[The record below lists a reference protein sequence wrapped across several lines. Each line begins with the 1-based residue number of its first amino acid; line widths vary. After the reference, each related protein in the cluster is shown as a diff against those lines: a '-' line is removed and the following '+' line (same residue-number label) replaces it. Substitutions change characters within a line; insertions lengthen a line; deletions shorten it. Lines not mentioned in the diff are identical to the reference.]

1 MQHAMLRCWT
11 PGIVSW
17 GCLVGLILGYGV
29 LVQAQDQKLEERVKT
44 LEERLKTL
52 QEQNKSEAM
61 RVFWRND
68 LRFQTLDKQVEIRIG
83 GRIQLDWNFYMP
95 DDELEAAFGDPGDR
109 IFFRRARLG
118 IRGTL
123 YNFIQFKAEYDF
135 ADEPADG
142 VNFADVYIQFIK
154 IPYVG
159 AITLG
164 QFKVPFGLE
173 ELTSSRFITFQERS
187 LTDAFVLAR
196 EVGAMFNNEL
206 FDGRMTWAL
215 AVTRPEDDFGDTV
228 LEGSFGGDYNVT
240 LRLTGLPWMAAD
252 NQLVHVGF
260 AYSFR
265 NPPNNEIRYRAR
277 PEARI
282 DGLRLVDTGTL
293 TVREVHQ
300 LGFEG
305 AVVYGPFSAQSEFML
320 ALPQNIIT
328 DNPNLDDPTFW
339 VWYVFASYFLTG
351 EHRTYEEG
359 IFGRVKPKRNLNLK
373 TGGFGAFEV
382 AARFSWIDLDD
393 AFDFDQSTGGKQ
405 WDFTFGVN
413 WYPNP
418 NSRVIVNYVYANVNR
433 TIEGDETFD
442 LDNANASI
450 FQMRFQVDF

>member
-1 MQHAMLRCWT
+1 MKNAMLRRWT
-11 PGIVSW
+11 QGIVCW
-17 GCLVGLILGYGV
+17 GCLVGLMLGYST
-29 LVQAQDQKLEERVKT
+29 LVQAQEQKLEERVKT
-44 LEERLKTL
+44 LEESLKTV

-68 LRFQTLDKQVEIRIG
+68 LRFQTLDKQVEIRLG
-83 GRIQLDWNFYMP
+83 GRIQLDWNFYWP
-95 DDELEAAFGDPGDR
+95 DDELEAAFGDPEDR

-123 YNFIQFKAEYDF
+123 YDFIQFKAEYDF

-196 EVGAMFNNEL
+196 EIGAMFNNEL

-215 AVTRPEDDFGDTV
+215 AVTRPEDDFGDTI

-240 LRLTGLPWMAAD
+240 LRLTGLPWMATD
-252 NQLVHVGF
+252 NQLAHVGF

-265 NPPNNEIRYRAR
+265 NPPNNELRYRAR

-293 TVREVHQ
+293 SVRQVHQ

-320 ALPQNIIT
+320 ALPQNVMT
-328 DNPNLDDPTFW
+328 DTPNLDDPTFW
-339 VWYVFASYFLTG
+339 VWYLYASYFLTG
-351 EHRTYEEG
+351 EHRAYEG
-359 IFGRVKPKRNLNLK
+359 GTFGRVKPKRNLNLK

-393 AFDFDQSTGGKQ
+393 AFDFDQETGGKQ

-418 NSRVIVNYVYANVNR
+418 NTRVIANYVYANVNR
-433 TIEGDETFD
+433 TIEGDEVFD

>member
-1 MQHAMLRCWT
+1 MLCY
-11 PGIVSW
+11 SA
-17 GCLVGLILGYGV
+17 
-29 LVQAQDQKLEERVKT
+29 LVQAQEHNLEERVKT
-44 LEERLKTL
+44 LEESLKTV
-52 QEQNKSEAM
+52 QDQNQSETM
-61 RVFWRND
+61 RVFWKND
-68 LRFQTLDKQVEIRIG
+68 LRFQTLDKQVEIRLG
-83 GRIQLDWNFYMP
+83 GRIQTDWNFYLP
-95 DDELEAAFGDPGDR
+95 DDELEAAFGDPEDR
-109 IFFRRARLG
+109 IFFRRARIG

-123 YNFIQFKAEYDF
+123 YDYIRFKAEYDF
-135 ADEPADG
+135 ADDPDAG

-164 QFKVPFGLE
+164 QFKAPFGLE

-196 EVGAMFNNEL
+196 EVGVMFNSDL
-206 FDGRMTWAL
+206 FEGRATWAL
-215 AVTRPEDDFGDTV
+215 AITRPDDDFGDTI

-240 LRLTGLPWMAAD
+240 LRLTGVPWMVAD
-252 NQLVHVGF
+252 NQLAHVGF

-293 TVREVHQ
+293 TVRQAHQ

-305 AVVYGPFSAQSEFML
+305 AVVYGPFSAQSEYML
-320 ALPQNIIT
+320 ALPQNVIT
-328 DNPNLDDPTFW
+328 DNPTLDDPTFW
-339 VWYVFASYFLTG
+339 AFYIFASYFLTG
-351 EHRTYEEG
+351 EHRPYEEG
-359 IFGRVKPKRNLNLK
+359 IFGRAKPKRNLNLK
-373 TGGFGAFEV
+373 KGGFGAFEV

-393 AFDFDQSTGGKQ
+393 AFAFDRSTGGEQ
-405 WDFTFGVN
+405 RDFTFGVN

-418 NSRVIVNYVYANVNR
+418 NTRIIMNYVYANVDR
-433 TIEGDETFD
+433 TIRGDETFD
-442 LDNANASI
+442 LDGADAHI

>member
-1 MQHAMLRCWT
+1 M
-11 PGIVSW
+11 
-17 GCLVGLILGYGV
+17 VGYST
-29 LVQAQDQKLEERVKT
+29 LVQAQEPNLDERVKT
-44 LEERLKTL
+44 LEESLKTV

-83 GRIQLDWNFYMP
+83 GRIQLDWNFYWP
-95 DDELEAAFGDPGDR
+95 DNELEAAFGDPEDR

-123 YNFIQFKAEYDF
+123 YDFIQFKAEYDF

-196 EVGAMFNNEL
+196 EIGAMFHNEV

-215 AVTRPEDDFGDTV
+215 AVTRPEDDFGDTI
-228 LEGSFGGDYNVT
+228 LEGSFSGDYNVT

-252 NQLVHVGF
+252 NQLTHVGF

-265 NPPNNEIRYRAR
+265 NPPNNELRYRAR

-293 TVREVHQ
+293 MVREVHQ
-300 LGFEG
+300 FGFEG

-320 ALPQNIIT
+320 ALPQSVMT
-328 DNPNLDDPTFW
+328 DTPGLDDPTFW
-339 VWYVFASYFLTG
+339 AWYMYASYFLTG
-351 EHRTYEEG
+351 EHRAYEGG

-405 WDFTFGVN
+405 RDFTFGVN

-418 NSRVIVNYVYANVNR
+418 NTRVIMNYVYANVDR

-442 LDNANASI
+442 LDGSNAHI